1 MSHSAAVQTCVVDQ
15 MSWHGLQVS
24 DARLTFSTLIA
35 GMKTLCYS
43 IYNYGNTARP
53 IVGQHNQHT
62 VQVSGVPLPGTHQCS
77 HKLSKTPN
85 QTILHLVTAKFSA
98 AQPPTLGLRE
108 NEMRLATRMIKR
120 GLPCLQLFGER
131 TADVRLSDR
140 NADIYDSYADMFT
153 VLAVRLSLPLHYI
166 M

>member
-1 MSHSAAVQTCVVDQ
+1 
-15 MSWHGLQVS
+15 
-24 DARLTFSTLIA
+24 
-35 GMKTLCYS
+35 MKTLCYS

-77 HKLSKTPN
+77 HQLSKTPN